1 MILLTNSNEA
11 ENKLDYVLQ
20 HMGSEEYLEYRERDG
35 LTIDEAYQYLKRCE
49 EQHLDWRTGRP
60 ISEDVSNNR
69 NAVYALLDKT
79 EKKINGERKQVV
91 SNTSQNFLTI
101 LRNDE
106 RFQNIKFN
114 TLRGLP
120 EKIVDGKTRQW
131 TDADDAAARTYIE
144 SCYGIS
150 NRQKYEDAFTEF
162 QHEREYD
169 PVQTLI
175 NGIEWDGT
183 PRVETMLIRW
193 LGAED
198 TPYNREC
205 SRLLFAGGIN
215 RAFRPGCKNDNV
227 IVFVGKQGGGKSTF
241 TQWLALAPELYSST
255 KTINGQKGLEA
266 ISGKWI

>member
-1 MILLTNSNEA
+1 MILLAISNES
-11 ENKLDYVLQ
+11 ENKLDYLLR
-20 HMGSEEYLEYRERDG
+20 HDMSTEELGRFLADG
-35 LTIDEAYQYLKRCE
+35 FTIDEVFQSVKNHE
-49 EQHLDWRTGRP
+49 ENNLDWRTGRP
-60 ISEDVSNNR
+60 KGEGASSNR
-69 NAVYALLDKT
+69 NIVYSLLDKT

-91 SNTSQNFLTI
+91 SNTSQNYLTI

-106 RFQNIKFN
+106 RFQNVKFN

-120 EKIVDGKTRQW
+120 EKIVDGKARQW

-144 SCYGIS
+144 SCYSIS

-175 NGIEWDGT
+175 DGLVWDGT

-193 LGAED
+193 MGAED

-205 SRLLFAGGIN
+205 SRLLFAVGIN
-215 RAFRPGCKNDNV
+215 RAFRPG
-227 IVFVGKQGGGKSTF
+227 
-241 TQWLALAPELYSST
+241 
-255 KTINGQKGLEA
+255 
-266 ISGKWI
+266 

>member
-1 MILLTNSNEA
+1 MILLVNSNES
-11 ENKLDYVLQ
+11 ENKLDYVLK
-20 HMGSEEYLEYRERDG
+20 HMGSEKYLAYRERDG
-35 LTIDEAYQYLKRCE
+35 LTIDVAYRYLKDCE
-49 EQHLDWRTGRP
+49 EKHLNWRTGEP

-69 NAVYALLDKT
+69 DAVYALLDKT
-79 EKKINGERKQVV
+79 EKKINGERKLIV
-91 SNTSQNFLTI
+91 SNTSQNYLTI

-120 EKIVDGKTRQW
+120 EKIVDGKARQW
-131 TDADDAAARTYIE
+131 ADADDAAARTYIE

-198 TPYNREC
+198 TQYNREC

-241 TQWLALAPELYSST
+241 TQWLSCGTTQALMVTHSALSRWRGFCS
-255 KTINGQKGLEA
+255 
-266 ISGKWI
+266 

>member
-1 MILLTNSNEA
+1 M
-11 ENKLDYVLQ
+11 
-20 HMGSEEYLEYRERDG
+20 
-35 LTIDEAYQYLKRCE
+35 
-49 EQHLDWRTGRP
+49 
-60 ISEDVSNNR
+60 
-69 NAVYALLDKT
+69 
-79 EKKINGERKQVV
+79 
-91 SNTSQNFLTI
+91 
-101 LRNDE
+101 
-106 RFQNIKFN
+106 
-114 TLRGLP
+114 P
-120 EKIVDGKTRQW
+120 EKIVDGKAQQW

-193 LGAED
+193 MGAED

-241 TQWLALAPELYSST
+241 TQWLALAFTLENRCGCLPCGGRLKKPVRTWPAPDFWDTRSKRKHRIFHGEL
-255 KTINGQKGLEA
+255 
-266 ISGKWI
+266 